1 MDGEQSGL
9 EATVDRLRTELE
21 GLRTAM
27 RTRAVIEQ
35 AKGVLVGRLG
45 CTPEQAFEQL
55 VGRSQAEN
63 RKLAQLAADLLA
75 DAAPPPAARDVQPP
89 PARDVPAAPPVEP
102 PPAAPEREAQVQDPG
117 AGGRE
122 EGLATRFH
130 LAAAALATA
139 ADPDELA
146 ERLYRTALAPLGA
159 GALVL
164 AVREPDGALRLVGAY
179 GVGARQLSQWQ
190 RIPPRTRVPLSEA
203 VRTDRPVWVADRR
216 EFAARYP
223 DLAGDDLVPGTT
235 VCALPLHARGRL
247 LGALKI
253 GWPQP
258 HRPAPAVEAH
268 LAALADL
275 AADTLLRLPGA
286 PPAET
291 PPAGLDPAGAPWFRA
306 VLDGLLD
313 PVLVLS
319 AVRDRDGKVTDL
331 QVEHANA
338 PTVDLAGRDAAELR
352 GRRLT
357 ELYPGMAASG
367 TLDRLCTAAADGI
380 PYRGEA
386 ERYVETVAGSAR
398 ASAMTVCATPF
409 QDGLLLTWRAHDERD
424 RRIAQLAQTARL
436 ARVGTWEWHPGE
448 RRIACSD
455 DVPQLFGA
463 PADTDRLDPRTD
475 RLDPRTDRLGPRA
488 GLDPRTALGAI
499 APADR
504 AAVRAAALAL
514 LDGRTPVT
522 VDFAVRAADGY
533 RSLRALGEAAVAD
546 DGRLLAL
553 SGVVQDVTPWRRAE
567 QALSDTRDRLAD
579 QRRRTGDEQRAV
591 RALQQALMRAP
602 AGRPVPGRT
611 GRPPAAPLRR
621 AQPLRRH
628 LPARRPPPPLTGPVP
643 GGTGR
648 YRAGGIH
655 AARRA
660 CSRPSAVGR
669 QSSVVHGGGRAQQRA
684 QGAQGRPGQRA
695 DAVAQA
701 AGSAGEAGGAGGA
714 AARRVRS
721 VHRSPVRGRAGALSP
736 TNTGAPSLKEVSTKA
751 VSTSNSAAATSAAMP
766 RRLLPTRP
774 PAGALP
780 VRGPVY
786 PGRRG
791 PHPPVFRS
799 VPAADGAA
807 VGPAATGSSGGQT
820 SRVPNG
826 SPPSGTGAGAG
837 AGAAGWAGRS
847 SGAVGKRTLRTTWTS
862 SGAYTSGQLST
873 SGVLSSSSRT
883 PRSAGG
889 IGRYALA
896 ESSGTLSSGVSCQ
909 PGCCSRVI
917 TTGPAGASNRR
928 SVGDGRV
935 SGGVRISTSPAA
947 AVACG
952 VSSSVGSAVTVSVAV
967 DSRSP
972 TVPRQ
977 VPDQIAP
984 ASSSAADPAA
994 YSSVSACRRAG
1005 GRPSAAGPSRART
1018 SS

>member
-75 DAAPPPAARDVQPP
+75 DAAPPPAARDVQPTA
-89 PARDVPAAPPVEP
+89 ARGVPAAPPVESPPVEP
-102 PPAAPEREAQVQDPG
+102 PPAAPGREAPVQGPG

-130 LAAAALATA
+130 LAAAALTTA

-235 VCALPLHARGRL
+235 VCALPLHVRGRL

-286 PPAET
+286 PPAEA

-367 TLDRLCTAAADGI
+367 TLDRLRTAAADGI

-463 PADTDRLDPRTD
+463 PADTDRLGPRTD
-475 RLDPRTDRLGPRA
+475 RFGPRA

-602 AGRPVPGRT
+602 AGRPVPGLDSAGRYLPAERARKVGGDWYELLDLPDGTVLLAVGDVSGHGLPAAVAMSQLRYALRGMAYDDAEPGQLLDRLDRMLCHQRADHIAAVTVARLDPRT
-611 GRPPAAPLRR
+611 GHLAWAR
-621 AQPLRRH
+621 AGH
-628 LPARRPPPPLTGPVP
+628 LPPVLLHDGTARSLEPPPGLILGVNPHARRPTAELGLAP
-643 GGTGR
+643 GDT
-648 YRAGGIH
+648 
-655 AARRA
+655 
-660 CSRPSAVGR
+660 
-669 QSSVVHGGGRAQQRA
+669 
-684 QGAQGRPGQRA
+684 
-695 DAVAQA
+695 
-701 AGSAGEAGGAGGA
+701 
-714 AARRVRS
+714 
-721 VHRSPVRGRAGALSP
+721 
-736 TNTGAPSLKEVSTKA
+736 
-751 VSTSNSAAATSAAMP
+751 
-766 RRLLPTRP
+766 LLLYT
-774 PAGALP
+774 
-780 VRGPVY
+780 
-786 PGRRG
+786 
-791 PHPPVFRS
+791 
-799 VPAADGAA
+799 DGLIE
-807 VGPAATGSSGGQT
+807 
-820 SRVPNG
+820 R
-826 SPPSGTGAGAG
+826 
-837 AGAAGWAGRS
+837 
-847 SGAVGKRTLRTTWTS
+847 
-862 SGAYTSGQLST
+862 
-873 SGVLSSSSRT
+873 
-883 PRSAGG
+883 RSAG
-889 IGRYALA
+889 
-896 ESSGTLSSGVSCQ
+896 SGTDPGSGVTRLLHACTDYRAA
-909 PGCCSRVI
+909 PD
-917 TTGPAGASNRR
+917 PAGLVDHLLRR
-928 SVGDGRV
+928 FGAPNPFDDICLLA
-935 SGGVRISTSPAA
+935 VR
-947 AVACG
+947 
-952 VSSSVGSAVTVSVAV
+952 
-967 DSRSP
+967 
-972 TVPRQ
+972 
-977 VPDQIAP
+977 
-984 ASSSAADPAA
+984 
-994 YSSVSACRRAG
+994 RR
-1005 GRPSAAGPSRART
+1005 P
-1018 SS
+1018 

>member
-1 MDGEQSGL
+1 MDGEKSGL

-45 CTPEQAFEQL
+45 CTPEEAFEQL
-55 VGRSQAEN
+55 VSRSQAEN

-75 DAAPPPAARDVQPP
+75 NAAPPPT
-89 PARDVPAAPPVEP
+89 ARDVPADPPAEP
-102 PPAAPEREAQVQDPG
+102 PPAEPPPVAPAQDAPAQDAPAQAESASEGEGEDERKPADTDAG
-117 AGGRE
+117 AGESG

-130 LAAAALATA
+130 LAAAALTTA

-146 ERLYRTALAPLGA
+146 ERLYRAALAPLGA

-179 GVGARQLSQWQ
+179 GVASRQLSQWQ
-190 RIPPRTRVPLSEA
+190 RIPPRTRVPLTEA

-223 DLAGDDLVPGTT
+223 EPAGDDLVPGTT

-253 GWPQP
+253 GWPEP

-275 AADTLLRLPGA
+275 AADTLLRLPGVLLTEA
-286 PPAET
+286 

-313 PVLVLS
+313 PVLVLG
-319 AVRDRDGKVTDL
+319 AVRDRDGKVADL
-331 QVEHANA
+331 QVEYANA

-357 ELYPGMAASG
+357 ELYPGMVASG
-367 TLDRLCTAAADGI
+367 TFDRLRTAAADGI

-424 RRIAQLAQTARL
+424 RQIAQLAQTARL

-455 DVPQLFGA
+455 DVPHLFGA
-463 PADTDRLDPRTD
+463 PGGTAGTAGTD
-475 RLDPRTDRLGPRA
+475 

-504 AAVRAAALAL
+504 EAVRAAALAL

-533 RSLRALGEAAVAD
+533 RNLRALGETAVAD
-546 DGRLLAL
+546 DGRLLSL
-553 SGVVQDVTPWRRAE
+553 SGVVQDVTSWRRAE

-602 AGRPVPGRT
+602 AGRPVPGLDSA
-611 GRPPAAPLRR
+611 GRYLPAERAHKVGGDWYELLDLPDGTVLLAVGDVSGHGLPAAVAMSQLRY
-621 AQPLRRH
+621 ALRGM
-628 LPARRPPPPLTGPVP
+628 AYDDAEP
-643 GGTGR
+643 GQLLDR
-648 YRAGGIH
+648 LDRMLCH
-655 AARRA
+655 
-660 CSRPSAVGR
+660 
-669 QSSVVHGGGRAQQRA
+669 
-684 QGAQGRPGQRA
+684 QRA
-695 DAVAQA
+695 DHIA
-701 AGSAGEAGGAGGA
+701 
-714 AARRVRS
+714 
-721 VHRSPVRGRAGALSP
+721 
-736 TNTGAPSLKEVSTKA
+736 
-751 VSTSNSAAATSAAMP
+751 
-766 RRLLPTRP
+766 
-774 PAGALP
+774 
-780 VRGPVY
+780 
-786 PGRRG
+786 
-791 PHPPVFRS
+791 
-799 VPAADGAA
+799 
-807 VGPAATGSSGGQT
+807 
-820 SRVPNG
+820 
-826 SPPSGTGAGAG
+826 
-837 AGAAGWAGRS
+837 
-847 SGAVGKRTLRTTWTS
+847 
-862 SGAYTSGQLST
+862 
-873 SGVLSSSSRT
+873 
-883 PRSAGG
+883 
-889 IGRYALA
+889 
-896 ESSGTLSSGVSCQ
+896 
-909 PGCCSRVI
+909 
-917 TTGPAGASNRR
+917 
-928 SVGDGRV
+928 
-935 SGGVRISTSPAA
+935 
-947 AVACG
+947 
-952 VSSSVGSAVTVSVAV
+952 AVTVARLDPRTGHLAWARAGHLPPVLLHDGTA
-967 DSRSP
+967 RSLEP
-972 TVPRQ
+972 PPGLILGVSPRARRSTAEL
-977 VPDQIAP
+977 DLAP
-984 ASSSAADPAA
+984 GDTLLLYTDGLIERRGTAPGTGPGTDPGGVTRLLHACTEYRAAPDPAGLA
-994 YSSVSACRRAG
+994 DHLLRRFGAPNPFDDICLLAVRR
-1005 GRPSAAGPSRART
+1005 RP
-1018 SS
+1018 